1 MDLATIALL
10 IGSGA
15 FALFGVWLFATPKA
29 MGAVDIA
36 ADSPN
41 ARVEIRAMY
50 GGLELALA
58 VFLFMCIGNP
68 DHQNIGLFLQML
80 AIGGIALG
88 RLVGIALERGRA
100 KGLLRLFFAIEAAA
114 TIFTAAA
121 FIGFT
126 SHS

>member
-1 MDLATIALL
+1 MNLATIALL

-29 MGAVDIA
+29 MGAVDIN

-41 ARVEIRAMY
+41 ARTEIRAMY
-50 GGLELALA
+50 GGLEIALA
-58 VFLFMCIGNP
+58 IFLFMCIGNP
-68 DHQNIGLFLQML
+68 DHQNIGLLLQMF

-88 RLVGIALERGRA
+88 RLLGIALERGKV
-100 KGLLRLFFAIEAAA
+100 KGILWFFFAIEAAA

-121 FIGFT
+121 FIGST
-126 SHS
+126 RS